1 MDCPGRCDLIE
12 IEFAYPAP
20 SRTVILV
27 LGNQPLFKAWQI
39 FNGIWFFS
47 DDLKPDRREQ
57 SGKEQ

>member
-1 MDCPGRCDLIE
+1 MTAPAGLIE
-12 IEFAYPAP
+12 IEFAYVPS
-20 SRTVILV
+20 SRTVYWF

-57 SGKEQ
+57 SGKEQSV